1 MGNVINEKIFN
12 KYIESFEGK
21 MKDSNEAPSEY
32 THVVYLYP
40 GYGAQLYPFYVN
52 SDDDYEGTV
61 LALAVKQAVEK
72 GLQSFYWTE
81 EDLTDLTD
89 EEKDENYIY
98 FDLSEYDLPNVYID
112 AYNTKI
118 FTKEEDPWK
127 PEKAE
132 TPSEEAHP
140 VEDSFKLS
148 PSDIE
153 IVDDARKALAREN
166 IMPSIENVLNELD
179 TNFNGFMDDVKR
191 KEVIEYLK
199 NPKHYKQSLEDSCI
213 NDDTYFGRV
222 PRNAEEIS
230 VGLYS
235 TGDYQKQLEPSQ
247 KTIYL
252 ILPKKGAYIKLNQ
265 EQYYASPL
273 SKSHIMFYSY
283 PQDTLEDI
291 EEIAKD
297 IIAKCNAKAVTEDEY
312 LKLKEEDEPKE
323 VNEIFNKFE
332 QRKSLGDSYKV
343 EFYVEGNLLEGQ
355 TEEGFESFEEAEEY
369 AEDQVAVISQNGME
383 KEIPLEDI
391 TYEIVYDSETEED
404 FEDSIEQKFIISW
417 YEDGEYLYSQG
428 LFDTIDEADE
438 YAEDNFGNQ
447 VEASDDRL
455 INQEELNYEVEPYD
469 EEEAYEDLR
478 IVK

>member
-12 KYIESFEGK
+12 KYIEAFKGK
-21 MKDSNEAPSEY
+21 MEDSVEAPNEY

-52 SDDDYEGTV
+52 SDSDYEGTV

-72 GLQSFYWTE
+72 ELQSFYWTE
-81 EDLTDLTD
+81 EDLADLTD

-98 FDLSEYDLPNVYID
+98 FDLSEYGLPNVYID

-132 TPSEEAHP
+132 TPAEEAHP

-179 TNFNGFMDDVKR
+179 TNFNGFMDDVKH

-213 NDDTYFGRV
+213 NDDTYYGRV

-235 TGDYQKQLEPSQ
+235 TGDYQKKLDNSQ
-247 KTIYL
+247 KTMYL
-252 ILPKKGAYIKLNQ
+252 ILPKKKAYIKTNK
-265 EQYYASPL
+265 EHYFASPL

-283 PQDTLEDI
+283 PQDTLEEVD
-291 EEIAKD
+291 EIAND
-297 IIAKCNAKAVTEDEY
+297 IIAKCNAQPYSEEDY
-312 LKLKEEDEPKE
+312 LKLKEEDESKQ
-323 VNEIFNKFE
+323 VNEVFNKFE
-332 QRKSLGDSYKV
+332 ERKSLGDSYKIN
-343 EFYVEGNLLEGQ
+343 FYVEGNLLEGQ
-355 TEEGFESFEEAEEY
+355 SEEGFETYKEAEEF
-369 AEDQVAVISQNGME
+369 AEDKVAIISQNGME

-391 TYEIVYDSETEED
+391 TYEIIY
-404 FEDSIEQKFIISW
+404 
-417 YEDGEYLYSQG
+417 
-428 LFDTIDEADE
+428 
-438 YAEDNFGNQ
+438 N
-447 VEASDDRL
+447 SDD
-455 INQEELNYEVEPYD
+455 EDD
-469 EEEAYEDLR
+469 EE
-478 IVK
+478 